1 MEYALLVLY
10 YGIQKLFNTFMN
22 IEVAPNVSVGGIFV
36 VLIILSIIFAS
47 FGFISSGVNTNVP
60 KSGKRFKSK
69 EE

>member
-10 YGIQKLFNTFMN
+10 YGIQKLFNIFMN

-60 KSGKRFKSK
+60 KSRKRQRS
-69 EE
+69 EED